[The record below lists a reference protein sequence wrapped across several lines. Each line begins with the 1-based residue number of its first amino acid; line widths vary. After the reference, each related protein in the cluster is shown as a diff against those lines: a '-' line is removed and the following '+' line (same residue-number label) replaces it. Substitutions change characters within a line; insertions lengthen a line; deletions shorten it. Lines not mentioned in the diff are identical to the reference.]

1 MVSDTVRKLEEA
13 VHQMAIRLQQL
24 QLENQRLFEK
34 AARQSIE
41 IQKQNDEI
49 VSLLEKIDI
58 AVQDIN
64 ANIKKIDSIIE
75 SAKKTS

>member
-13 VHQMAIRLQQL
+13 IHQMAICLQQL

-49 VSLLEKIDI
+49 VSLREKIDI

-64 ANIKKIDSIIE
+64 ANIQKIDSIIE
-75 SAKKTS
+75 STKKTS

>member
-1 MVSDTVRKLEEA
+1 MVSDTVRNLEEA

-49 VSLLEKIDI
+49 VSLREKIDI

>member
-1 MVSDTVRKLEEA
+1 
-13 VHQMAIRLQQL
+13 MAIRLQHL

-49 VSLLEKIDI
+49 ISLREKIDI

>member
-1 MVSDTVRKLEEA
+1 
-13 VHQMAIRLQQL
+13 MAIRLQQL

-49 VSLLEKIDI
+49 VSLREKIDI

>member
-13 VHQMAIRLQQL
+13 IHQMAIPLQQL
-24 QLENQRLFEK
+24 QRENQRLFK
-34 AARQSIE
+34 RAARQSIE

-49 VSLLEKIDI
+49 VSLREKIDI

-64 ANIKKIDSIIE
+64 ANIQKIDSIIE
-75 SAKKTS
+75 STKKTS

>member
-13 VHQMAIRLQQL
+13 IHHMAIRLQQL

-49 VSLLEKIDI
+49 VSLREKIDI

-64 ANIKKIDSIIE
+64 ANIQKIDSIIE
-75 SAKKTS
+75 STKKTS

>member
-13 VHQMAIRLQQL
+13 VHQMANRLQQL

-49 VSLLEKIDI
+49 VSLREKIDI

>member
-1 MVSDTVRKLEEA
+1 
-13 VHQMAIRLQQL
+13 MAIRLQQL

-49 VSLLEKIDI
+49 VSLREKIDI

-64 ANIKKIDSIIE
+64 ANIQKIDSIIE
-75 SAKKTS
+75 STKKTS